1 MDTLHTINETRA
13 WLARER
19 EQNSR
24 IALVPTM
31 GNLHDGHLTLVEAAL
46 KNNSV
51 VVVSIFVNPLQFGPD
66 EDFDS
71 YPRTLEADCKRLQ
84 SAGAHLVFAPNVGE
98 MYPQGQTNHVEV
110 KLPHLANLLC
120 GEHRPGHFDGVG
132 TVVMKLLNIVQPE
145 SAFFGEKDYQQLQ
158 LLRIITQQ
166 LNVPVKVE
174 GVPTVRAPDGLAL
187 SSRNQY
193 LSETERAA
201 APLLHTTLL
210 HIAEEISGG
219 CDNFVEL
226 QEDATRALQ
235 RAGFKP
241 DYIEVR
247 DAQTLRVPDKECTQL
262 RIIAAAQLGAARLI
276 DNIAAQRR
284 LVKE

>member
-1 MDTLHTINETRA
+1 
-13 WLARER
+13 
-19 EQNSR
+19 
-24 IALVPTM
+24 M
-31 GNLHDGHLTLVEAAL
+31 GNLHDGHLTLVEAAR
-46 KNNSV
+46 KNHSAA
-51 VVVSIFVNPLQFGPD
+51 VVSIFVNPLQFGPD

-84 SAGAHLVFAPNVGE
+84 SAGADLVFAPNVGE
-98 MYPQGQTNHVEV
+98 MYPHGQTNHVEV

-158 LLRIITQQ
+158 LLRIITAQ
-166 LNVPVKVE
+166 LNVPVNVE
-174 GVPTVRAPDGLAL
+174 GVPTVRASDGLAL

-193 LSETERAA
+193 LSDSERAT

-210 HIAEEISGG
+210 HMAEEISEGNE
-219 CDNFVEL
+219 NFFQL
-226 QEDATRALQ
+226 QENAKQAL
-235 RAGFKP
+235 REAGFKP

-247 DAQTLRVPDKECTQL
+247 DAQTLRVPDKEYTQL
-262 RIIAAAQLGAARLI
+262 RIIAAAHLGAARLI
-276 DNIAAQRR
+276 DNIAAQRLSMKR
-284 LVKE
+284 TKRTNGTECA